1 MDNKNIQKLVVHSI
15 FGDNPNTISDE
26 YRSVKI
32 QVDNF
37 LKHVEQEDSPL
48 KWMPIEIMT
57 DLEISQ
63 VILAYIDRSKEN
75 RLLLDNIEHKGL
87 KYDYTD
93 LIATDPDKER
103 DKESILEF
111 TPVLGTFTKL
121 KIQEEIAPMKTAL
134 RNCKRGNFLAM
145 RDYYADWSTTI
156 LANIIDEKRLI
167 FCIGIGFTYVDYI
180 EQYMSFVESM
190 VIESLMRFIITN
202 DYVQDKSAALTIIE
216 GKLAFLPKMMND
228 RVEKSE
234 SDLTRRRE
242 QFHLDQQY
250 ADMISLYYVQFL
262 SRRAKYDEM
271 DIIYEALQNEV
282 LENPDLFA
290 NPTLP
295 DKESLDEYISKDL
308 KRLITEG
315 TNVPDYSK
323 KLYETQQLID
333 IMAATG
339 YHYFSSRNPFDV
351 KPIFREL
358 FMSDCTYREN
368 KAMSIA
374 RGILKKV
381 PNITIE
387 AQQTMFLDAKIAR
400 GYFRQ
405 WNMMPEYTQFTRIVS
420 NFRKQLL
427 RAYSALDDEHA
438 YYMIRDA
445 GQFAMYAF
453 FCDPKIE

>member
-1 MDNKNIQKLVVHSI
+1 MNFKNIRKLVISSI
-15 FGDNPNTISDE
+15 FGDNPDTISDE
-26 YRSVKI
+26 YRSIKI

-37 LKHVEQEDSPL
+37 QKHVEQSDSPL
-48 KWMPIEIMT
+48 KWMPLDIMT
-57 DLEISQ
+57 DIEMSQ
-63 VILAYIDRSKEN
+63 VVLAYIDRSKEN
-75 RLLLDNIEHKGL
+75 RLLLDNIEHKGI

-103 DKESILEF
+103 GKEFILEF

-121 KIQEEIAPMKTAL
+121 KIREEIAPMKAAL
-134 RNCKRGNFLAM
+134 RSCKRGNFLAM
-145 RDYYADWSTTI
+145 RDYYANWSKTI

-167 FCIGIGFTYVDYI
+167 FCMGIGFTYVDYI

-202 DYVQDKSAALTIIE
+202 DFVQDKATALTIIE
-216 GKLAFLPKMMND
+216 GKLSSLSKIMND
-228 RVEKSE
+228 HVEKSE
-234 SDLTRRRE
+234 NDLTRRRE

-250 ADMISLYYVQFL
+250 ADMISLYYVHFL

-282 LENPDLFA
+282 TENPDLFD
-290 NPTLP
+290 NPTIP
-295 DKESLDEYISKDL
+295 DKESIDEYISKDL
-308 KRLITEG
+308 KCLITEG
-315 TNVPDYSK
+315 VKVPEYSK
-323 KLYETQQLID
+323 KLFEAQQLID
-333 IMAATG
+333 IMTATG
-339 YHYFSSRNPFDV
+339 YNYFSSKNPFDV

-358 FMSDCTYREN
+358 FMSDCTYRKN

-374 RGILKKV
+374 RGILKKA
-381 PNITIE
+381 PTITIE
-387 AQQTMFLDAKIAR
+387 AQQAMFLDAKIAR

-405 WNMMPEYTQFTRIVS
+405 WNMMAEYTQFTRIVS
-420 NFRKQLL
+420 KFRMQLL
-427 RAYSALDDEHA
+427 RAYSALNDEHA
-438 YYMIRDA
+438 YYMISDA